1 MIMNEL
7 IALLG
12 SNSLIKLL
20 LLAVVLDT
28 ILGVGRAI
36 KFHRFNSSVGID
48 GAIRKVMM
56 LVSAGVL
63 MLADLI
69 IHINLVGF
77 LDDEYI
83 QMIGLEKVGM
93 CELFCLLFIVYEAV
107 SILKNMLLCGLPIP
121 RRIREWLLKFLD
133 DMTAELPDDSLITK
147 EETEHAG
154 IRN

>member
-1 MIMNEL
+1 MLMNDL
-7 IALLG
+7 IILLG

-36 KFHRFNSSVGID
+36 KYHKFNSSVGID

-77 LDDEYI
+77 IDEKYLQI
-83 QMIGLEKVGM
+83 IGLEKVGM

-133 DMTAELPDDSLITK
+133 DMTAELPDDTLITK
-147 EETEHAG
+147 EEVEHNG
-154 IRN
+154 NN

>member
-1 MIMNEL
+1 MIMNDFF
-7 IALLG
+7 ALFG

-36 KFHRFNSSVGID
+36 KYHKFNSSVGID

-56 LVSAGVL
+56 VVSAGVL
-63 MLADLI
+63 MMADLI

-77 LDDEYI
+77 VDEQYL
-83 QMIGLEKVGM
+83 QVIGLEKVGM

-121 RRIREWLLKFLD
+121 GRIREWLLKFLD
-133 DMTAELPDDSLITK
+133 DMTAELPDDSLITD
-147 EETEHAG
+147 EEANDAG

>member
-1 MIMNEL
+1 MNEL
-7 IALLG
+7 IQLIG

-36 KFHRFNSSVGID
+36 KYHKFNSSVGID

-83 QMIGLEKVGM
+83 QMFGLEKVGM
-93 CELFCLLFIVYEAV
+93 CELFCLLFIVYEFV

-133 DMTAELPDDSLITK
+133 DMTAELP
-147 EETEHAG
+147 EEAEVEGVEHNG
-154 IRN
+154 N

>member
-1 MIMNEL
+1 
-7 IALLG
+7 
-12 SNSLIKLL
+12 
-20 LLAVVLDT
+20 
-28 ILGVGRAI
+28 
-36 KFHRFNSSVGID
+36 
-48 GAIRKVMM
+48 
-56 LVSAGVL
+56 

-77 LDDEYI
+77 VDDQYLKV
-83 QMIGLEKVGM
+83 IGLEKVGM
-93 CELFCLLFIVYEAV
+93 CELFCLLFVVYEAV

-133 DMTAELPDDSLITK
+133 DMTAELPDDTLIAK

>member
-1 MIMNEL
+1 MNDL
-7 IALLG
+7 ILLLG
-12 SNSLIKLL
+12 GNSLIKLL

-36 KFHRFNSSVGID
+36 KFHKFNSSVGID

-77 LDDEYI
+77 IDEQYLQI
-83 QMIGLEKVGM
+83 IGLEKVGM

-133 DMTAELPDDSLITK
+133 DMTAELPDDTLITK
-147 EETEHAG
+147 EEVEHNG
-154 IRN
+154 NN

>member
-1 MIMNEL
+1 MIMNDF

-12 SNSLIKLL
+12 GNSLIKLL

-36 KFHRFNSSVGID
+36 KYHKFNSSVGID

-63 MLADLI
+63 MMADLI

-77 LDDEYI
+77 VDEQYL
-83 QMIGLEKVGM
+83 QVIGLEKVGM

-121 RRIREWLLKFLD
+121 LRIREWLLKFLD
-133 DMTAELPDDSLITK
+133 DMTAELPDDSLIAK
-147 EETEHAG
+147 EETHAG

>member
-1 MIMNEL
+1 MIMNEF

-36 KFHRFNSSVGID
+36 KYHKFNSSVGIE

-69 IHINLVGF
+69 IHINMVGF
-77 LDDEYI
+77 VEDQYLKV
-83 QMIGLEKVGM
+83 IGLEKVGM
-93 CELFCLLFIVYEAV
+93 CELFCLLFVVYEAV

-133 DMTAELPDDSLITK
+133 DMTAELPDDSLIAK
-147 EETEHAG
+147 EETHADV
-154 IRN
+154 RN

>member
-1 MIMNEL
+1 MLMNDF
-7 IALLG
+7 IALL
-12 SNSLIKLL
+12 SNNSLIKLL

-36 KFHRFNSSVGID
+36 KYHKFNSSVGID

-56 LVSAGVL
+56 LVSAAVL

-77 LDDEYI
+77 IDDQYI
-83 QMIGLEKVGM
+83 KVIGLEKIGM
-93 CELFCLLFIVYEAV
+93 CELFCLLFIVYEFV

-121 RRIREWLLKFLD
+121 RRIREWLVKFLD
-133 DMTAELPDDSLITK
+133 DMTAELPDDTNLVESK
-147 EETEHAG
+147 EAQHG
-154 IRN
+154 H

>member
-1 MIMNEL
+1 MNEF

-36 KFHRFNSSVGID
+36 KYHKFNSSVGID

-77 LDDEYI
+77 VDEQYLKI
-83 QMIGLEKVGM
+83 IGLEKVGM
-93 CELFCLLFIVYEAV
+93 CELFCLLFVVYEAV

-133 DMTAELPDDSLITK
+133 DMTAELPDDTLIAK

>member
-1 MIMNEL
+1 MNEF

-36 KFHRFNSSVGID
+36 KYHKFNSSVGID

-77 LDDEYI
+77 VDEQYLKI
-83 QMIGLEKVGM
+83 IGLEKVGM
-93 CELFCLLFIVYEAV
+93 CELFCLLFVVYEAV

-133 DMTAELPDDSLITK
+133 DMTAELPDDSLIAAK
-147 EETEHAG
+147 EETHADV
-154 IRN
+154 RN

>member
-1 MIMNEL
+1 MNDF
-7 IALLG
+7 ITLLG
-12 SNSLIKLL
+12 GNSLIKLL

-36 KFHRFNSSVGID
+36 KYHKFNSSVGID

-63 MLADLI
+63 MMADLI

-77 LDDEYI
+77 VDEQYLKI
-83 QMIGLEKVGM
+83 IGLEKVGM

-147 EETEHAG
+147 EKTEHAG

>member
-1 MIMNEL
+1 MIMNDF

-12 SNSLIKLL
+12 GNSLIKLL

-36 KFHRFNSSVGID
+36 KYHKFNSSVGID

-63 MLADLI
+63 MMADLI

-77 LDDEYI
+77 VDEQYL
-83 QMIGLEKVGM
+83 QVIGLEKVGM

-121 RRIREWLLKFLD
+121 LRVREWLLKFLD
-133 DMTAELPDDSLITK
+133 DMTAELPDDSLIAK
-147 EETEHAG
+147 EETHADV
-154 IRN
+154 RN

>member
-1 MIMNEL
+1 MIMNDF
-7 IALLG
+7 ITMLG

-36 KFHRFNSSVGID
+36 KYHKFNSSVGID

-77 LDDEYI
+77 IDEQYLKV
-83 QMIGLEKVGM
+83 IGLEKVGM

-107 SILKNMLLCGLPIP
+107 SILKNMLMCGLPIP

-133 DMTAELPDDSLITK
+133 DMTAELPDDTNLT
-147 EETEHAG
+147 EEAKHG
-154 IRN
+154 VH

>member
-1 MIMNEL
+1 MNEF

-36 KFHRFNSSVGID
+36 KYHKFNSSVGIE

-77 LDDEYI
+77 VENQYLKV
-83 QMIGLEKVGM
+83 IGLEKVGM
-93 CELFCLLFIVYEAV
+93 CELFCLLFVVYEAV

-133 DMTAELPDDSLITK
+133 DMTAELPDDSLIAK
-147 EETEHAG
+147 EETHADV
-154 IRN
+154 RN

>member
-1 MIMNEL
+1 MIMNDF
-7 IALLG
+7 ITLLG

-28 ILGVGRAI
+28 ILGVGRAV
-36 KFHRFNSSVGID
+36 KYHKFNSSVGID

-77 LDDEYI
+77 IDEQYL
-83 QMIGLEKVGM
+83 QVIGLEKVGM

-107 SILKNMLLCGLPIP
+107 SILKNMLMCGLPIP

-133 DMTAELPDDSLITK
+133 DMTAELPDDTNLT
-147 EETEHAG
+147 EEAHHG
-154 IRN
+154 IH

>member
-1 MIMNEL
+1 MNDL
-7 IALLG
+7 IILLG

-36 KFHRFNSSVGID
+36 KYHKFNSSVGID

-77 LDDEYI
+77 IDEKYLQI
-83 QMIGLEKVGM
+83 IGLEKVGV
-93 CELFCLLFIVYEAV
+93 CELFCLLFIVYECV

-121 RRIREWLLKFLD
+121 RRIREWLIKFLD
-133 DMTAELPDDSLITK
+133 DMTAELPEDTLITK
-147 EETEHAG
+147 VEEQNNG
-154 IRN
+154 IH

>member
-1 MIMNEL
+1 MLINDF
-7 IALLG
+7 IALLS

-36 KFHRFNSSVGID
+36 KYHKFNSSVGID

-56 LVSAGVL
+56 LVSAAVL

-77 LDDEYI
+77 VDDQYI
-83 QMIGLEKVGM
+83 KVIGLEKIGM
-93 CELFCLLFIVYEAV
+93 CELFCLLFIVYEFV

-121 RRIREWLLKFLD
+121 RRIREWLMKFLD
-133 DMTAELPDDSLITK
+133 DMTAELPDDVNLTESK
-147 EETEHAG
+147 EAQHG
-154 IRN
+154 H

>member
-1 MIMNEL
+1 MIMNKF
-7 IALLG
+7 IALFG

-36 KFHRFNSSVGID
+36 KYHKFNSSVGID

-77 LDDEYI
+77 IDEQYLKV
-83 QMIGLEKVGM
+83 IGLEKVGM

-107 SILKNMLLCGLPIP
+107 SILKNMLMCGLPIP

-133 DMTAELPDDSLITK
+133 DMTAELPDDTLITK
-147 EETEHAG
+147 EEVNHNG
-154 IRN
+154 ND

>member
-1 MIMNEL
+1 MIMNDF
-7 IALLG
+7 ITLLG

-36 KFHRFNSSVGID
+36 KYHKFNSSVGID

-77 LDDEYI
+77 IDEQYL
-83 QMIGLEKVGM
+83 QVIGLEKVGM

-107 SILKNMLLCGLPIP
+107 SILKNMLMCGLPIP

-133 DMTAELPDDSLITK
+133 DMTAELP
-147 EETEHAG
+147 EEAEVEGVEHNG
-154 IRN
+154 N

>member
-1 MIMNEL
+1 MNDF
-7 IALLG
+7 ITLLG
-12 SNSLIKLL
+12 GNSLIKLL

-36 KFHRFNSSVGID
+36 KYHKFNSSVGID

-63 MLADLI
+63 MMADLI

-77 LDDEYI
+77 VDEQYLQI
-83 QMIGLEKVGM
+83 IGLEKVGM

-133 DMTAELPDDSLITK
+133 DMTAELPDDSLIAK
-147 EETEHAG
+147 EETHADV
-154 IRN
+154 RN

>member
-1 MIMNEL
+1 MIMNEF

-36 KFHRFNSSVGID
+36 KYHKFNSSVGID

-77 LDDEYI
+77 VDDQYLKV
-83 QMIGLEKVGM
+83 IGLEKVGM
-93 CELFCLLFIVYEAV
+93 CELFCLLFLFYVAV

-133 DMTAELPDDSLITK
+133 DMTAELPDDNLIAK

>member
-1 MIMNEL
+1 MLMNDF
-7 IALLG
+7 IALL
-12 SNSLIKLL
+12 SNNSLIKLL

-36 KFHRFNSSVGID
+36 KYHKFNSSVGID

-77 LDDEYI
+77 INEKYLQI
-83 QMIGLEKVGM
+83 IGLEKVGM
-93 CELFCLLFIVYEAV
+93 CELFCLLFIVYECV

-121 RRIREWLLKFLD
+121 RRIREWLIKFLD
-133 DMTAELPDDSLITK
+133 DMTAELPEDTLITK
-147 EETEHAG
+147 VEEQNNG
-154 IRN
+154 IH

>member
-1 MIMNEL
+1 MNDF
-7 IALLG
+7 ITLLG
-12 SNSLIKLL
+12 GNSLIKLL

-36 KFHRFNSSVGID
+36 KYHKFNSSVGID

-63 MLADLI
+63 MMADLI

-77 LDDEYI
+77 VDEQYL
-83 QMIGLEKVGM
+83 QVIGLEKVGM

-121 RRIREWLLKFLD
+121 LRIREWLLKFLD
-133 DMTAELPDDSLITK
+133 DMTAELPDDSLIAK
-147 EETEHAG
+147 EETHAG

>member
-1 MIMNEL
+1 MIMNEF

-36 KFHRFNSSVGID
+36 KYHKFNSSVGID

-77 LDDEYI
+77 IDEQYL
-83 QMIGLEKVGM
+83 QVIGLEKVGM

-107 SILKNMLLCGLPIP
+107 SILKNMLMCGLPIP

-133 DMTAELPDDSLITK
+133 DMTAELP
-147 EETEHAG
+147 EEAEVEGVEH
-154 IRN
+154 NDN

>member
-1 MIMNEL
+1 
-7 IALLG
+7 
-12 SNSLIKLL
+12 
-20 LLAVVLDT
+20 
-28 ILGVGRAI
+28 
-36 KFHRFNSSVGID
+36 
-48 GAIRKVMM
+48 MM
-56 LVSAGVL
+56 
-63 MLADLI
+63 ADLI

-133 DMTAELPDDSLITK
+133 DMTAELP
-147 EETEHAG
+147 EEAEVEGVEHNG
-154 IRN
+154 N

>member
-1 MIMNEL
+1 MNDF
-7 IALLG
+7 ITMLG

-36 KFHRFNSSVGID
+36 KYHKFNSSVGID

-77 LDDEYI
+77 IDEQYLKV
-83 QMIGLEKVGM
+83 IGLEKVGM

-107 SILKNMLLCGLPIP
+107 SILKNMLMCGLPIP

-133 DMTAELPDDSLITK
+133 DMTAELPDDTNLT
-147 EETEHAG
+147 EEAKHG
-154 IRN
+154 VH

>member
-1 MIMNEL
+1 MIMNEF

-77 LDDEYI
+77 VDEQYL
-83 QMIGLEKVGM
+83 QVIGLEKVGM

-133 DMTAELPDDSLITK
+133 DMTAELPDDSLIAK
-147 EETEHAG
+147 EETHADV
-154 IRN
+154 RN

>member
-1 MIMNEL
+1 MLMNDF
-7 IALLG
+7 IALL
-12 SNSLIKLL
+12 SNNSLIKLL

-36 KFHRFNSSVGID
+36 KYHKFNSSVGID

-77 LDDEYI
+77 IDEQYLKI
-83 QMIGLEKVGM
+83 IGLEKVGM

-107 SILKNMLLCGLPIP
+107 SILKNMLMCGLPIP

-133 DMTAELPDDSLITK
+133 GMTAELPEDTLITK
-147 EETEHAG
+147 EEVEHHG
-154 IRN
+154 NN

>member
-1 MIMNEL
+1 MLMNDFFV
-7 IALLG
+7 LLG
-12 SNSLIKLL
+12 GNSLIKLL

-36 KFHRFNSSVGID
+36 KYHKFNSSVGID

-56 LVSAGVL
+56 LVSAAVL
-63 MLADLI
+63 MMADLI

-77 LDDEYI
+77 VDEQYI
-83 QMIGLEKVGM
+83 KLIGLEKVGM
-93 CELFCLLFIVYEAV
+93 CELFCLLFIVYEFV

-133 DMTAELPDDSLITK
+133 DMTAELPDDTTL
-147 EETEHAG
+147 EVETHDEG
-154 IRN
+154 N

>member
-1 MIMNEL
+1 MIMTEF
-7 IALLG
+7 ITLLG
-12 SNSLIKLL
+12 GNSLIKLL

-36 KFHRFNSSVGID
+36 KYHKFNSSVGID

-63 MLADLI
+63 MMADLI

-77 LDDEYI
+77 VDEQYI
-83 QMIGLEKVGM
+83 QLIGLEKVGM
-93 CELFCLLFIVYEAV
+93 CELFCLLFIVYEFV

-133 DMTAELPDDSLITK
+133 DMTAELPDDSFIAK
-147 EETEHAG
+147 EETDG
-154 IRN
+154 N

>member
-1 MIMNEL
+1 MIMNDF
-7 IALLG
+7 ITLLG
-12 SNSLIKLL
+12 GNSLIKLL

-36 KFHRFNSSVGID
+36 KYHKFNSSVGID

-63 MLADLI
+63 MMADLI

-133 DMTAELPDDSLITK
+133 DMTAELP
-147 EETEHAG
+147 EEAEVEGVEHNG
-154 IRN
+154 N

>member
-1 MIMNEL
+1 MNDF
-7 IALLG
+7 ITLLG
-12 SNSLIKLL
+12 GNSLIKLL

-36 KFHRFNSSVGID
+36 KYHKFNSSVGID

-63 MLADLI
+63 MMADLI

-77 LDDEYI
+77 VDEQYLQI
-83 QMIGLEKVGM
+83 IGLEKVGM

-133 DMTAELPDDSLITK
+133 DMTAELP
-147 EETEHAG
+147 EEAEVEGVEHNG
-154 IRN
+154 N

>member
-1 MIMNEL
+1 MIMNDF
-7 IALLG
+7 IALIG

-36 KFHRFNSSVGID
+36 KYHRFNSSVGID

-77 LDDEYI
+77 IDEQYL
-83 QMIGLEKVGM
+83 QVIGLEKVGM

-133 DMTAELPDDSLITK
+133 DMTAELPDDTLITK
-147 EETEHAG
+147 EEVEHNG
-154 IRN
+154 NN